1 MKKMSGFHKAL
12 FIIAI
17 FSIGIVTVLDIATA
31 EQVDILAIL
40 LASLIIFC
48 SLTAIY
54 ICIKLLIVQELELKR
69 RREKRDKHRRY

>member
-12 FIIAI
+12 LIIAI
-17 FSIGIVTVLDIATA
+17 FSLGIVTVLDIATA

-69 RREKRDKHRRY
+69 RREKREKHRRY